1 MTYYCPGLSLWGREY
16 LPCQRQTKSR
26 TGGKMGTFSQKQ
38 RHLTTHI
45 HTSACTYIYMYKY
58 ACVYLNTYTYVY
70 ACVHVNIHVYI
81 CTHIY
86 THMCL
91 VCIYSIQ
98 SRAYCFLFFL
108 VLFFVFLC
116 FFFFNPFAAPCP
128 QQLLQ
133 DVSGQSRVMPLYIQH
148 YSRMA

>member
-1 MTYYCPGLSLWGREY
+1 
-16 LPCQRQTKSR
+16 
-26 TGGKMGTFSQKQ
+26 MGTFSQKQ

-116 FFFFNPFAAPCP
+116 FFFLIHSLPPVPSSSCRTYPGRAGLC
-128 QQLLQ
+128 
-133 DVSGQSRVMPLYIQH
+133 H
-148 YSRMA
+148 YTYSTIHVWPETNLHAG